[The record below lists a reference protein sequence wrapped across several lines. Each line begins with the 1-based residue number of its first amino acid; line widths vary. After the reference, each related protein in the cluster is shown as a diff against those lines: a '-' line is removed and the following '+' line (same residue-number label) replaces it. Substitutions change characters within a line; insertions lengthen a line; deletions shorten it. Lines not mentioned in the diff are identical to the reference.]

1 MVRST
6 GVGEVCVCQDVSGD
20 RRVEVA
26 VQILMKVYWA
36 WQDLGPLMGKIR
48 KFSLVSL
55 NLGEISIRSLYSYTQ
70 RWGGGG
76 GVSNTHVSSL
86 EPRSHGDVW
95 RHRVVV

>member
-1 MVRST
+1 VLRGLMVRST

-70 RWGGGG
+70 RWGGGFQYTCQLIG
-76 GVSNTHVSSL
+76 TQIS
-86 EPRSHGDVW
+86 W
-95 RHRVVV
+95 RCVET